1 MERHAMVRSLSH
13 TSMWLTWHR
22 SWFGFTVNSIWITVT
37 LIWVN
42 HTGSCSVNYHRC
54 IIQRQLTIRSVWI
67 VSVRL
72 KWGCAILSTAAL
84 QGEWG
89 CLHSGAAVTSV
100 RYKPLE
106 NLTPVNRWRR
116 SGQEE
121 LPHVQGQGRWR
132 RGATPRP
139 RLRVAADRSYPASKV
154 RSSSCALLEQ
164 LWRDTPRP
172 R

>member
-54 IIQRQLTIRSVWI
+54 IIQRQLNIRSVWI

-84 QGEWG
+84 QGEWEVFAFRS
-89 CLHSGAAVTSV
+89 CCYYCQV
-100 RYKPLE
+100 RAFGKSDACQSMAQE
-106 NLTPVNRWRR
+106 R
-116 SGQEE
+116 S
-121 LPHVQGQGRWR
+121 

-139 RLRVAADRSYPASKV
+139 RSGAVAEGSYPTSKV
-154 RSSSCALLEQ
+154 EGGGRQELSRFQGKEQ
-164 LWRDTPRP
+164 QLRFAGAAVKR
-172 R
+172 